1 MSTPPQAPA
10 AADPGRKFRIAGIA
24 TGGAGAALI
33 LIGIIQGARAV
44 GAANDIEDA
53 ARAGMAFD
61 PAVEKR
67 GQSAEKA
74 QWWCLGL
81 GLVAGAAGGGL
92 WYYGNRVTAAAET
105 TTWRV
110 SLAPVVAP
118 SMNGAT
124 LRITF

>member
-1 MSTPPQAPA
+1 MVVPGPRPGRRRRLA
-10 AADPGRKFRIAGIA
+10 AA
-24 TGGAGAALI
+24 
-33 LIGIIQGARAV
+33 
-44 GAANDIEDA
+44 
-53 ARAGMAFD
+53 
-61 PAVEKR
+61 
-67 GQSAEKA
+67 
-74 QWWCLGL
+74 
-81 GLVAGAAGGGL
+81 L